1 MRQLVVIV
9 DFWDLQS
16 VLLASNKRGS
26 RARKS
31 KALGLPRTPSGS
43 AASTCELEQESYS
56 L

>member
-1 MRQLVVIV
+1 MTV

-43 AASTCELEQESYS
+43 AASHVCELEQESSS